1 LYLPQYADTLETQFM
16 FSTREEALAT
26 VRQDPMLL
34 QQANWAVKDNK
45 VKSIGSGLLD
55 LNQVSLT
62 LRNPFVV
69 SV

>member
-1 LYLPQYADTLETQFM
+1 M